1 MHQSMIFPTIA
12 KLIKSI
18 EKYLLEGLP
27 FMKSKLVRNYLKKSL
42 ETEKVRMKRPRKEI
56 RSTRAI
62 PEDRVTYSIPTIEYP
77 DPHLIPNEEAPTGEY
92 PARTVN
98 HVFCFYALVE

>member
-1 MHQSMIFPTIA
+1 MIFPPIA

-27 FMKSKLVRNYLKKSL
+27 FMKSKLVRKYLEKSP
-42 ETEKVRMKRPRKEI
+42 ETEKLRMKRPRKGI
-56 RSTRAI
+56 RSSRAI
-62 PEDRVTYSIPTIEYP
+62 PEDRVTYDITTIEDP
-77 DPHLIPNEEAPTGEY
+77 DPHLIPNGEAPTEEE